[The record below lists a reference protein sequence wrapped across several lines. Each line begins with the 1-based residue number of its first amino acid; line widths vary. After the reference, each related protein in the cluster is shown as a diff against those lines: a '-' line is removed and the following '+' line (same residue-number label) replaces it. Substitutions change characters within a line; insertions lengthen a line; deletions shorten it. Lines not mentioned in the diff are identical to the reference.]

1 VLSQTDQKG
10 KIGILLDFVWYE
22 ALTDSI
28 EDGYAAHRARMFT
41 LGW

>member
-1 VLSQTDQKG
+1 
-10 KIGILLDFVWYE
+10 VWYE